1 MWLSVCTWVCAGVY
15 VFPGRTRALNEARP
29 ATRYI
34 PPVWLALR
42 RLIKTG
48 LVHGSNTDST
58 PTPPAI
64 PIILWV
70 FEESFLTSQYFLPS
84 VFHSLPSSLSLLSCF
99 FFFVFHHKCFS
110 LFLTFAS
117 LILSLTTTATQAHK
131 HNCLHFSNTTPSAL
145 LTFRVVKNPFSQCW
159 AFDNVASVSLAE
171 KNAEKS
177 VRWSW
182 DGVRGGKKTTK
193 KGKQCSAP

>member
-1 MWLSVCTWVCAGVY
+1 MTECVYVSVCGCVCLPWPNTGPKWGQASHTLHSACLAGTASANQDRLGSRFQYRQHPNPPCNSHHSLGLWGIFSHLSV
-15 VFPGRTRALNEARP
+15 FPSFRF
-29 ATRYI
+29 
-34 PPVWLALR
+34 
-42 RLIKTG
+42 
-48 LVHGSNTDST
+48 SFT
-58 PTPPAI
+58 P
-64 PIILWV
+64 
-70 FEESFLTSQYFLPS
+70 FLPQS
-84 VFHSLPSSLSLLSCF
+84 FEFF

-117 LILSLTTTATQAHK
+117 LILSLTTTATKAHK